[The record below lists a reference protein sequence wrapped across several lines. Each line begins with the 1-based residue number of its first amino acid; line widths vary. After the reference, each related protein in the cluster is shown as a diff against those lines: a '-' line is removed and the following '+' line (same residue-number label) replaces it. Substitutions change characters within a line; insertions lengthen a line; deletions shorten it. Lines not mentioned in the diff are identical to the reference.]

1 MGAYYSAAGGVRNG
15 SQSSSFVEQK
25 KRFLCYWP
33 LYQTGLHSVS
43 FSVKNELFTV
53 SFICFQRIAT
63 RTDQR
68 GGLIWA

>member
-1 MGAYYSAAGGVRNG
+1 MEGYYIAARGVRNG
-15 SQSSSFVEQK
+15 SQSADFVEQK

-33 LYQTGLHSVS
+33 IYRPGLHSVT

-63 RTDQR
+63 RTDHR
-68 GGLIWA
+68 AGLIWA

>member
-1 MGAYYSAAGGVRNG
+1 MGAYYSATRGVRNRPRLAD
-15 SQSSSFVEQK
+15 FVEQK

-33 LYQTGLHSVS
+33 IYRPGLHSVT

-53 SFICFQRIAT
+53 SFISFQRIAT

-68 GGLIWA
+68 GGVIWA